1 MYRKHSMEEYLMRRR
16 LVVAP
21 FFKSASVTAALM
33 ACPLLA
39 QAASVQT
46 VFSAENALYGAG
58 YSIGQ
63 ADGWIDDSLRAAV
76 RQYQAERPGLS
87 ATGELDSPTLA
98 ALGISGSRS
107 QLMGGN
113 VVANQEAAR
122 KELGLT
128 LASAPK
134 PAPAPEPEQPAAT
147 PEPVAEPEPAVFSVA
162 KVSKPIAKPEP
173 QKAPEPAPKAA
184 PEPVE
189 KPEPKQVAQTRPEP
203 APTQTQS
210 EPEPTS
216 EPIKITSTV
225 RTGTIDKPAAA
236 PKVEETPEEVV
247 NVASVG
253 NAEKPEAA
261 TPQEPA
267 AAGKGQETVSSGAQ
281 NESQQ
286 TDSQG
291 NVITRV
297 FYFLFGWIG

>member
-1 MYRKHSMEEYLMRRR
+1 MRRR

-113 VVANQEAAR
+113 VVADQEAAR

-173 QKAPEPAPKAA
+173 QKAPEPPRKPHRSPLRSQSPNRWRRPARNQHRPKHNQNLSRL
-184 PEPVE
+184 PSRSKSRLLSGPVQSINPLPHL
-189 KPEPKQVAQTRPEP
+189 KSKKRRKKWLMSRVLVMLKNQRRPLP
-203 APTQTQS
+203 GTGCRRKGSGNGQFRST
-210 EPEPTS
+210 
-216 EPIKITSTV
+216 KRIT
-225 RTGTIDKPAAA
+225 
-236 PKVEETPEEVV
+236 
-247 NVASVG
+247 
-253 NAEKPEAA
+253 
-261 TPQEPA
+261 
-267 AAGKGQETVSSGAQ
+267 
-281 NESQQ
+281 
-286 TDSQG
+286 TDG
-291 NVITRV
+291 
-297 FYFLFGWIG
+297 